1 MSEMSRLVNQCDK
14 TGKGQNV
21 CNELNGFN
29 SFNSY
34 ITYQINLKNCKVI

>member
-1 MSEMSRLVNQCDK
+1 MSEMSRLVKQCDK

-29 SFNSY
+29 SN